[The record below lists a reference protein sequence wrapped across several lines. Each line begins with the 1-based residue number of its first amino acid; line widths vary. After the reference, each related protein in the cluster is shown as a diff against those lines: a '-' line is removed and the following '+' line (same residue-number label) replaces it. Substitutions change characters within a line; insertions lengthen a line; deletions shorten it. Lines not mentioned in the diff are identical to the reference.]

1 MSLFPRLYLISK
13 ETFFGMNPPKTVLSA
28 GRVSQ
33 PEYFPRLGRKTM
45 IESTGEIHD
54 AADGDGY
61 LVHAVLDRSALDS
74 LRETNT
80 GFLALIAARHAD
92 RPGSGAFG
100 LTAAA
105 TADVATLDAGGRRA
119 AAGCPYTLFNLRFE
133 DGAFWSGI
141 ARAAG
146 LAAAGSLAD
155 EVTFARTAVFLAWHL
170 AQSSELT
177 AALVL
182 GMTGPVQ
189 RAWRRLPLSALDR
202 AANAALPHLTARWG
216 DHPRFWRQL
225 RNAAAPLD
233 PARANSVRMLGLQLL
248 AAEGIGA
255 LGVHAEAGPG
265 R

>member
-1 MSLFPRLYLISK
+1 MSLFPRLYLISQ
-13 ETFFGMNPPKTVLSA
+13 ETFFGTNPPKTVLSA
-28 GRVSQ
+28 GPVSQ
-33 PEYFPRLGRKTM
+33 PEYFPHLGRKIM
-45 IESTGEIHD
+45 IESSGGIHD
-54 AADGDGY
+54 AADGGGY
-61 LVHAVLDRSALDS
+61 LAHAVLDRSALDS

-80 GFLALIAARHAD
+80 GFLALVAARHAA
-92 RPGSGAFG
+92 RPGVGALG

-105 TADVATLDAGGRRA
+105 TAAVATLDAGGRRA

-133 DGAFWSGI
+133 DGAFWSGV
-141 ARAAG
+141 ARNPG
-146 LAAAGSLAD
+146 LAGPGSLSD
-155 EVTFARTAVFLAWHL
+155 EATFARTAVFLAWHL

-182 GMTGPVQ
+182 GMTIPVQ

-202 AANAALPHLTARWG
+202 AASDALPHLAARWG

-233 PARANSVRMLGLQLL
+233 PGRADSVRLLGLQLL

-255 LGVHAEAGPG
+255 LGARAEAGPG
-265 R
+265 Q